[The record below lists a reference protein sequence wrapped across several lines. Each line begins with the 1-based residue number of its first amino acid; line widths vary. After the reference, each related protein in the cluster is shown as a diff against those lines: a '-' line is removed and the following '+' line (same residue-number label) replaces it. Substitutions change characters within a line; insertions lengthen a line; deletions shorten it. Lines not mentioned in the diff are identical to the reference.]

1 MSKHRKPSNRRVA
14 KAAGAALIASG
25 LVLGA
30 PAPVAI
36 ADSNPVSTATSALA
50 TTAAKA
56 TKAALLAAQQAN
68 KAAAVSAG
76 TALKATGATL
86 NGILRGL
93 LGKK

>member
-1 MSKHRKPSNRRVA
+1 MSKHEKPSNRRVA

-25 LVLGA
+25 LVFGA
-30 PAPVAI
+30 PAPVA
-36 ADSNPVSTATSALA
+36 AAQPNPVSTAVDALA
-50 TTAAKA
+50 TSAGKA

-68 KAAAVSAG
+68 KAAAVTAG
-76 TALKATGATL
+76 TALKATGATI